1 VRRFL
6 PGQPSLFVIL
16 TVSIVVGA
24 LVAALATAQ
33 AQFTSSVTNDRSTYY
48 RLRVKLAYKSGPQDF
63 DIVVGCN
70 VRQINYAYG
79 GRTYEAGLI
88 PTVFGRRMSDG
99 KGLVVRPPNAC
110 QGETTDNGRV
120 QLDLLPVVVVYDN
133 ADRLDFGIAYLSED
147 AYESSLS
154 ELKFSGATI
163 EKATKAE
170 FDEFRRTQANLIS
183 RAKYHSSA
191 SADTLKR
198 MGLPQVAERWAY
210 MCESYARFR
219 ISVDLREL
227 VRRYWPEERPD
238 YWLTDSYDVEGKI
251 SAALR
256 HSRSVE
262 SDRDSSPR
270 PFLDFGN
277 PGDSAADL
285 GFPTRA
291 GGGRVSGTRNSVPVS
306 YYPAA
311 TDYRSDQ
318 WPSDRKDWQRYIR
331 EHGSFADIN
340 VAFRGASTRGFA
352 YCFVTARG
360 APGASSQEIDSARR
374 IVGRIDD
381 ERIVSKRAASGPAF
395 RPHLIF
401 ERDEYVWTFFR
412 LYLGSPGGDV

>member
-1 VRRFL
+1 MRLL
-6 PGQPSLFVIL
+6 PKRASLF
-16 TVSIVVGA
+16 TVLAASIVVGV
-24 LVAALATAQ
+24 LIAAFATAQ
-33 AQFTSSVTNDRSTYY
+33 AQLTSSVTNDRSTYY
-48 RLRVKLAYKSGPQDF
+48 RLKVKLAYKGEPQDF

-110 QGETTDNGRV
+110 QGETTANGRV
-120 QLDLLPVVVVYDN
+120 QPDLLPVIIVYDN

-147 AYESSLS
+147 AYESLLS
-154 ELKFSGATI
+154 VLKFGGATI
-163 EKATKAE
+163 DKATKAE
-170 FDEFRRTQANLIS
+170 FDEFRRTQANLIT
-183 RAKYHSSA
+183 RPKYHSSA
-191 SADTLKR
+191 SADMLKR

-219 ISVDLREL
+219 IPADLREL
-227 VRRYWPEERPD
+227 VRRYWPEERPN
-238 YWLTDSYDVEGKI
+238 YWLTDSYDAESRV

-256 HSRSVE
+256 DSRAIE
-262 SDRDSSPR
+262 NDRGTGPR
-270 PFLDFGN
+270 PFLAFGN

-291 GGGRVSGTRNSVPVS
+291 GGGRVSPTRGGVPVS
-306 YYPAA
+306 YYPSA

-318 WPSDRKDWQRYIR
+318 WPSDRNDWPRYIR
-331 EHGSFADIN
+331 EHRSFAD
-340 VAFRGASTRGFA
+340 VDVVFRGASTRGFA

-360 APGASSQEIDSARR
+360 APGASSQEIDSAQR

-395 RPHLIF
+395 RPHLVF
-401 ERDEYVWTFFR
+401 ERDEYAWMFFR